1 LQIPLAYSF
10 AIWQGA
16 KQAAEHGATRG
27 DTAVS
32 INVSFHSDEQ
42 TKFKTDIISLGFR
55 LVRST
60 NKSGNFDLYLLD
72 RQARELAEAIL
83 ASLAETEAKKS
94 EAA

>member
-1 LQIPLAYSF
+1 M
-10 AIWQGA
+10 
-16 KQAAEHGATRG
+16 
-27 DTAVS
+27 S

-42 TKFKTDIISLGFR
+42 TKFKTDFISLGSR
-55 LVRST
+55 VVRST
-60 NKSGNFDLYLLD
+60 NKSGNCDLYLLD